1 MTMPIWMANPPE
13 VHSALLSAGPGP
25 GPTLAAANAWL
36 RLGEQ
41 FAQSAA
47 ELDAILADVRGV
59 SWQGTSADCYVAA
72 HLPYL
77 AWLETTAAECAA
89 TAALH
94 AAAAGAYTAA
104 VAIMPSAAE
113 LALNHATHA
122 ALMATN
128 FFGMNTIPLAV
139 NEADYVRMWVQAAE
153 TMFAYQS
160 ASAAAL
166 TAVPTAQPAPEIVGQ
181 GSGSRMD
188 DMGSGTATS
197 GMDMGPPTPPTGLI
211 NQIKW
216 MIQQILQQLEF
227 LIKWIFDPSTFT
239 PKQIVQA
246 LLHTVWTLVTQLIPD
261 LILHPGT
268 GNFFLV
274 LVYASMAL
282 VHASQLV
289 MLVMPYLLPLIAPA
303 SLLGVAGLGSL
314 GALGAIALPSGITPA
329 PTVDAFGPPEARAVR
344 LATLSAAPVAGASGP
359 AVHPHASAS
368 ATGSAATGPPASG
381 APPPYVVVPAPPFG
395 GELGPQA
402 DVSTAVA
409 AQASSARRH
418 TDTTTHPAAAGRR
431 KARAKDLAHRYE
443 YMDLP
448 TDDAPGPDTPVV
460 KSPQGAGQLGFT
472 GTIRADGKARGLIH
486 RATADLVT
494 DDAPLLPGTWSRG
507 GDL

>member
-1 MTMPIWMANPPE
+1 MTMPIWMADPPE
-13 VHSALLSAGPGP
+13 VHSALLNAGPGP
-25 GPTLAAANAWL
+25 GPVLAAANAWL

-94 AAAAGAYTAA
+94 AAAAGAYTTA
-104 VAIMPSAAE
+104 VAVMPTAAE
-113 LALNHATHA
+113 LALNHTTHA
-122 ALMATN
+122 ALMAAN

-139 NEADYVRMWVQAAE
+139 NEADYLRLWVQAAE
-153 TMFAYQS
+153 TMSAYQS

-166 TAVPTAQPAPEIVGQ
+166 TAVPLAQPAPEIVGQ

-216 MIQQILQQLEF
+216 MIQQIVGQLEF

-303 SLLGVAGLGSL
+303 SLLGIAGLGSL
-314 GALGAIALPSGITPA
+314 GALGAIPTPLGIVPA
-329 PTVDAFGPPEARAVR
+329 PVIDASVAIPAGPER
-344 LATLSAAPVAGASGP
+344 LAALSAAPVAGASGP
-359 AVHPHASAS
+359 TAPPHTPAPATSSAV
-368 ATGSAATGPPASG
+368 TGPPAPG

-402 DVSTAVA
+402 DVATAAA
-409 AQASSARRH
+409 AQATPARRH
-418 TDTTTHPAAAGRR
+418 TEATAQSATAARR
-431 KARAKDLAHRYE
+431 KARAKDKAHRYE
-443 YMDLP
+443 YMHLP
-448 TDDAPGPDTPVV
+448 TDDASEPDAPGLPNA
-460 KSPQGAGQLGFT
+460 QGAGRLGFT
-472 GTIRADGKARGLIH
+472 GTVHAGGRARGLIH
-486 RATADLVT
+486 RATADLVN
-494 DDAPLLPGTWSRG
+494 DDAPLLPGTWG
-507 GDL
+507 GEDAL